1 MHVMTTTTR
10 LINEAF
16 EIIEQ
21 LKIAILELEQ
31 HDYNCNL
38 TIVDGNTIGMH
49 VRHIL
54 EFYKSLEKGAELNL
68 VDYDARE
75 RNLELETNKLTAI
88 KEIERIQNWLQTIVD
103 DSKIEILHQS
113 QKDMVLTSS
122 MSRELAYNLEHAIQ
136 HMAIIKICI
145 KHSFPYVRI
154 EENFGVAYATIQYRA
169 LTNVHSKLSA

>member
-88 KEIERIQNWLQTIVD
+88 KEIERIQNWLQ
-103 DSKIEILHQS
+103 
-113 QKDMVLTSS
+113 
-122 MSRELAYNLEHAIQ
+122 
-136 HMAIIKICI
+136 
-145 KHSFPYVRI
+145 
-154 EENFGVAYATIQYRA
+154 
-169 LTNVHSKLSA
+169 KL